1 VDTNKKIGVIYLG
14 KRGAGKAFAD
24 LFIRELQRDEV
35 FSFAVVSKYAGFEC
49 ARPDLFMIRTPHKIF
64 EIYLLPFF
72 LIDILKVIIK
82 MKKNNKFAIIL
93 PMASPTD
100 LIASKI
106 ISISG
111 CKVFRVI
118 HELVAHKG
126 ESWPTRNAIK
136 KRISNSSGLIFLSHA
151 VESQYQ
157 EFQITKSF
165 KTLPSIALN
174 HPIMPRHPLT
184 IVPTPSEFKDYA
196 LIIGRIQEYK
206 GIDNFLQS
214 WKKRTEFRAGKLII
228 AGEGKLSKKF
238 MSEIEQQDD
247 ILLINRWL
255 SDSEFEYLIAN
266 SMVLVLPYLEASQSG
281 IIPIGQRYQI
291 PILLTNVG
299 GLIEQ
304 VYSYPYFATYDQSD
318 DPGLKIRL
326 LIEGASKSSTK
337 ETGQEKVEAESSR
350 EFVSKILEFVNIIA
364 P

>member
-1 VDTNKKIGVIYLG
+1 VDTNKKVGVIYLG

-24 LFIRELQRDEV
+24 LFIRELQKDEV
-35 FSFAVVSKYAGFEC
+35 LSFAVVSKYAGFEH
-49 ARPDLFMIRTPHKIF
+49 AHSDLFMIRTPHKII

-72 LIDILKVIIK
+72 LIDILKVAIEIT
-82 MKKNNKFAIIL
+82 KKDKIAIIL

-100 LIASKI
+100 LIASNL
-106 ISISG
+106 ISMSG
-111 CKVFRVI
+111 CSVFRII

-126 ESWPTRNAIK
+126 ESWPTRNGIK
-136 KRISNSSGLIFLSHA
+136 RRISSSSGLIFLSHA

-165 KTLPSIALN
+165 KALPSIALN
-174 HPIMPRHPLT
+174 HPILPRHPLT
-184 IVPTPSEFKDYA
+184 IVPTPAEFKDYA
-196 LIIGRIQEYK
+196 LIIGRIHEYK

-238 MSEIEQQDD
+238 MSEFEQHDD

-266 SMVLVLPYLEASQSG
+266 SRVLVLPYLEASQSG

-304 VYSYPYFATYDQSD
+304 VHTYPYFSTYDQSD
-318 DPGLKIRL
+318 DPGRKIRL
-326 LIEGASKSSTK
+326 LIESASKSSTK
-337 ETGQEKVEAESSR
+337 ETVQEKVEAEDTR
-350 EFVSKILEFVNIIA
+350 EFISKILEFVNTIA